1 MRQNL
6 KFDESLAMKKAENM
20 KNSANLPKDDI
31 KITRVPRKSEFEK
44 AKDQYQ
50 QQTPFEQSYD
60 QPKKLNDS
68 LTMGNVEPVES
79 RQNQNITE

>member
-6 KFDESLAMKKAENM
+6 KFDESLAMKKAKNM
-20 KNSANLPKDDI
+20 KNSVNLPKDDI

-44 AKDQYQ
+44 ATDQYQ

-60 QPKKLNDS
+60 QLKKLNDS

-79 RQNQNITE
+79 R